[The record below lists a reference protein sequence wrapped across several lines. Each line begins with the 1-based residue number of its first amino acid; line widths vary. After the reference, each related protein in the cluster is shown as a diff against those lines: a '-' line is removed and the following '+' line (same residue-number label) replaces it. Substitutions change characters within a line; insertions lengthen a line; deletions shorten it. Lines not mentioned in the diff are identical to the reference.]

1 MKPRYTLPTQS
12 LALLAI
18 LAILLTLFTPSCA
31 FLQKN
36 VTPNTL
42 QTACESAAY
51 AGASV
56 RLAAHPDDAPRFAL
70 AVAALDLVI
79 ADGHFDPVSLHTAL
93 STLPVDALKGD
104 TGVIII
110 DAAVVLFQTVTGGK
124 TPLEQAPYV
133 QAAAKGIRM
142 GLSMALPGATV
153 LPLVYPDPLAVT
165 WPAIA
170 YPNLAPVAHRTIT
183 LHSDQAVSVGK
194 TTYWNGSLPCQSING
209 CTQASKTL
217 WLIPPGCHLEVGTTI
232 TIVGV
237 K

>member
-1 MKPRYTLPTQS
+1 MKPRYPLPTCF
-12 LALLAI
+12 LALLAA
-18 LAILLTLFTPSCA
+18 LAVLLTPSCA

-36 VTPNTL
+36 ITPANL
-42 QTACESAAY
+42 QTACEGIAY
-51 AGASV
+51 GGASA

-70 AVAALDLVI
+70 AVAALDVVI

-93 STLPVDALKGD
+93 STLPVDFLKGE
-104 TGVIII
+104 TGTIII
-110 DAAVVLFQTVTGGK
+110 STALVLVETVTGGK

-142 GLSMALPGATV
+142 GLAMALPGATV

-165 WPAIA
+165 WPNIA
-170 YPNLAPVAHRTIT
+170 YPNLAPAAHRTIT
-183 LHSDQAVSVGK
+183 LHSNQAVSVGK
-194 TTYWNGSLPCQSING
+194 TTYWNGEMPCQAISG
-209 CTQASKTL
+209 CTQESKTL

-232 TIVGV
+232 TVVGV